1 MGRPSRSGARSGHR
15 HARAGSFGRLLTRGT
30 VAPRRRGKTAGGPI
44 GRAHVVLPGQPV
56 TACQEIPHIGSLNWS
71 TQHFILNGKDGVCD
85 ESKISSRF
93 QCVGENGVMGSLAAW
108 EVAESDWASV
118 W

>member
-30 VAPRRRGKTAGGPI
+30 VAPRRRGETAGGPI

-56 TACQEIPHIGSLNWS
+56 TACQEIPHIRIGTVPGAAGDRGEPAMAELVDVVLYSPGDARLA
-71 TQHFILNGKDGVCD
+71 D
-85 ESKISSRF
+85 EIGAPLRR
-93 QCVGENGVMGSLAAW
+93 E
-108 EVAESDWASV
+108 
-118 W
+118 